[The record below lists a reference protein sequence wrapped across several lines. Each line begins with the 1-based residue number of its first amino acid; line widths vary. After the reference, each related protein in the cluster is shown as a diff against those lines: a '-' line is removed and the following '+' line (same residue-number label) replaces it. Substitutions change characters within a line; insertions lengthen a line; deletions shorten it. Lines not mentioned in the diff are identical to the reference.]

1 MRRFDCD
8 AHFDVSLSGVCYIVL
23 GELLARLINIKAGL
37 LKRSRT
43 PGELSASHK
52 QACAGPGG

>member
-1 MRRFDCD
+1 M
-8 AHFDVSLSGVCYIVL
+8 FDVSLSGVCYIVL